1 MSCIIDGRKIA
12 QEFSSS
18 IKSEVEGL
26 KCKGIYPRIALIN
39 ASSDSASE
47 IYVSKKSQAANYA
60 GIKSDIYKFDE
71 SVQEEDIAVL
81 IQSLNADVNT
91 HAILLQS
98 PLSHGMD
105 FRKLVDLIDYSKD
118 VDGLT
123 TTNQGRLFSGNP
135 YIIPCTPLG
144 VLHMLHTV
152 HKNIA
157 GMHAVIL
164 GRSAIVGRPMAAL
177 LLREN
182 CTVTIVHSQSHDIP
196 KICKSADILISAIG
210 KPHFI
215 KGDFVKKGAIVID
228 VGINRIIVNGKAKIV
243 GDVAFDEV
251 SGIASAISPVPN
263 GVGPMTVA
271 CLMYNT
277 LKLAKVTV
285 G

>member
-1 MSCIIDGRKIA
+1 MSYIIDGKKIA
-12 QEFSSS
+12 QEFSNN
-18 IKSEVEGL
+18 IKSEIEQL
-26 KCKGIYPRIALIN
+26 KCKGICPRIALIN
-39 ASSDSASE
+39 ASSDPASE
-47 IYVSKKSQAANYA
+47 IYISKKSQAADCV
-60 GIKSDIYKFDE
+60 GIKSDVYKFDGN
-71 SVQEEDIAVL
+71 VQEQNIAVL
-81 IQSLNADVNT
+81 IQSLNTDVNT
-91 HAILLQS
+91 HGILLQS
-98 PLSHGMD
+98 PLAHGMN

-123 TTNQGRLFSGNP
+123 TINQGRLFSGNP
-135 YIIPCTPLG
+135 YIVPCTPLG
-144 VLHMLHTV
+144 VLHMLHSV
-152 HKNIA
+152 CKNVA

-164 GRSAIVGRPMAAL
+164 GRSAIVGRPMLAL

-215 KGDFVKKGAIVID
+215 KGDFVKKDAIVID

-251 SGIASAISPVPN
+251 SDIAYAISPVPN

-277 LKLAKVTV
+277 LKLAKARV